1 MIKVVLLEEDKL
13 IVVYVVFMNSGVF
26 LYVFKNVVIE
36 EFIEFLFI

>member
-13 IVVYVVFMNSGVF
+13 IAVYAVFMNSGVF